1 MSADHR
7 RLKPVEPI
15 LVADLFPGLHHELM
29 RLLRSLSPE
38 DWLRPTAAGHWRVRD
53 VVAHLLD
60 GDMRQIS
67 FRRDALPPVDPPF
80 PINGYADLVRFLD
93 GLNADWVAALQRVS
107 PRLLADLHA
116 VTGPEV
122 SRIFG
127 ELDPFGDAL
136 FGVAWAGE
144 SGSMNWFDTAREY
157 TERWHHQQQI
167 RDAVDAPP
175 LTSRRW
181 LHPVLD
187 TFLRALPHRYRDVTA
202 SDAASLGIEIRGE
215 AGSAW
220 TLRRE
225 EGAWHLYEGLPQAP
239 SATIRCSDDTAWR
252 MMTKGIGADEAAA
265 RSVVEGEQRLAHPFF
280 GTLAI
285 MG

>member
-1 MSADHR
+1 M
-7 RLKPVEPI
+7 LKLVEPI
-15 LVADLFPGLHHELM
+15 LIADLFPALHHELM
-29 RLLRSLSPE
+29 RLLRSLSAE
-38 DWLRPTAAGHWRVRD
+38 DWFKSTAAGHWRVRD

-67 FRRDALPPVDPPF
+67 FRRDELPPVDPPF

-93 GLNADWVAALQRVS
+93 GLNAEWVAALQRVS
-107 PRLLADLHA
+107 PRLLSDLHA

-127 ELDPFGDAL
+127 ELDPFAPAL

-144 SGSMNWFDTAREY
+144 ASSQNWFDTAREY

-167 RDAVDAPP
+167 RDAVGAPP
-175 LTSRRW
+175 LTSRTW

-187 TFLRALPHRYRDVTA
+187 TFLRALPHRYRDAEAPDSTSIA
-202 SDAASLGIEIRGE
+202 IDIRGE
-215 AGSAW
+215 AGGAW

-225 EGAWHLYEGLPQAP
+225 SSSWHLFEGKSEDPAC
-239 SATIRCSDDTAWR
+239 IVRCSDDTAWR
-252 MMTKGIGADEAAA
+252 MMTKGIRVDEAAD
-265 RSVVEGEQRLAHPFF
+265 RSAVEGERGLADPFF